1 MKRIGVVVT
10 CTNAYFVLGI
20 RFVKKF
26 MKHYKGSYDIQFYL
40 FTDTDPAI
48 YMPNIRNIHYTH
60 TIHNDWLEGAHSR
73 YKDIVTLE
81 NENLDYIY
89 YFDADTDIYK
99 DFIEEWFL
107 GDLVGGQHYGDQSYM
122 LTEGRPYDRNP
133 HSKAYVP
140 VDTRLPQ
147 MYYYGA
153 FWGGTK
159 NNVISLCKLM
169 YHNQLEDR
177 KIPYEPRWNDESY
190 LNQYFHYN
198 PPIFVVLCNKFEFSI
213 SDKGSITDTRNSKK
227 DIEEIKK
234 DILSRPDDVF
244 NIYNGKVVF

>member
-1 MKRIGVVVT
+1 
-10 CTNAYFVLGI
+10 
-20 RFVKKF
+20 